1 MPDALQWRSSEIY
14 DRLEDLTASELA
26 WEWLRRNE
34 AYARDFAA
42 LADKD
47 IDPQTLT
54 DRIRQRW
61 GLMFPGRSSAR
72 LSCGSGLLASRRGH
86 QRRCR
91 GAGANSLH
99 WHRCAR
105 YRDHRFAY
113 R

>member
-1 MPDALQWRSSEIY
+1 MPDASQWRSSEIY

-47 IDPQTLT
+47 IDPPTLT

-61 GLMFPGRSSAR
+61 GLMFPGRSSAQR
-72 LSCGSGLLASRRGH
+72 SRRQNSLASRRGH
-86 QRRCR
+86 QRRR
-91 GAGANSLH
+91 LGVGANSLH